1 MGQDITHVMS
11 LWCREHFL
19 SHCVF
24 LLIRYIIIMRT
35 KEIRLSDSE
44 HSRLQNYKTNKY
56 HSTVPF
62 GYVISEL
69 LDEAQEEE

>member
-1 MGQDITHVMS
+1 
-11 LWCREHFL
+11 
-19 SHCVF
+19 
-24 LLIRYIIIMRT
+24 MRT

-44 HSRLQNYKTNKY
+44 HRRLENYMTNKY

-69 LDEAQEEE
+69 LDEVEE